1 MKQQRSDY
9 PSMTAV
15 CRALGD
21 ELGVSRETLR
31 NWARQADIDAGE
43 APGVTTGDNE
53 EIQRLRTENK
63 QLRESNEILKAAT
76 VFFAGNSTPESADH
90 RVLQGSLTR

>member
-31 NWARQADIDAGE
+31 NLARQADIDVGE
-43 APGVTTGDNE
+43 APGVTTGENE
-53 EIQRLRTENK
+53 EIQRLREENK
-63 QLRESNEILKAAT
+63 QLRESNEILKAAA
-76 VFFAGNSTPESADH
+76 VFFAGELDPRN
-90 RVLQGSLTR
+90 R